1 MYTFVLRVIHTPVAS
16 ASSAMIGNA
25 MVRGSRGN
33 GHLSAGAPRSERS
46 VPDRKP
52 LGALLAV
59 LLRRGAMLVSKTY
72 LLTYFCWLQLK
83 KFFLLL
89 CSCAPSSR
97 VIPTQHSL
105 PFLALG
111 HTARAPL
118 RGRSQDRGLPC
129 SFWRRPACRLVA
141 TRRAASSNL
150 PTPRAH
156 ATVRGRCSST
166 GAASETAPSA
176 ATTAATRPT

>member
-1 MYTFVLRVIHTPVAS
+1 MGTSLQ
-16 ASSAMIGNA
+16 
-25 MVRGSRGN
+25 
-33 GHLSAGAPRSERS
+33 ERRARNDL
-46 VPDRKP
+46 PDRKP

-118 RGRSQDRGLPC
+118 RAVLRTAASHVPSGD
-129 SFWRRPACRLVA
+129 A
-141 TRRAASSNL
+141 RRAA
-150 PTPRAH
+150 
-156 ATVRGRCSST
+156 
-166 GAASETAPSA
+166 
-176 ATTAATRPT
+176 